1 MKQYSATS
9 SILWLL
15 LLLLP
20 TITFA
25 NQLELTE
32 RLNAVID
39 QAIEEQRIVGAVV
52 LVSENGELVYQ
63 QAAGFANRETQRPM
77 TLDTIFRLSSVSKPL
92 VTAAALKLIEQHKIR
107 LDDPVT
113 KYLPNFKPKLADG
126 TTPTITIKQLLTH
139 TAGLNY
145 AFFEGDIGPYHQ
157 AKVSDGLDQPGLS
170 MKENLQ
176 RIASAPLIYKPGTN
190 WKYSLAIDVLGA
202 VLSKATNQPLPE
214 IVATYVTKPLAMHD
228 TGFTTNALNRLATPY
243 TNDNPEPQPMKE
255 HTELPILGGSKISF
269 VPNRFANANSYPS
282 GGAGMLGTAPDFM
295 RFLHAIEDSGQPIL
309 TSFTVQQMLKDQTN
323 GLAQSYDLGWGFGY
337 GGAILENPTLAKTPQ
352 SKGTIQWGGV
362 YGHNWFYDP
371 VKKIAVVIFTNTA
384 LEGMYG
390 QFPNDIRDAVYN
402 SYSTTAK

>member
-1 MKQYSATS
+1 MKQYFTTPV
-9 SILWLL
+9 LFWLL

-20 TITFA
+20 TTTFA

-32 RLNAVID
+32 QLNTIIE
-39 QAIEEQRIVGAVV
+39 QAIDDEDIVGAVV
-52 LVSENGELVYQ
+52 LVSKNGKLVYQ
-63 QAAGFANRETQRPM
+63 QAAGYADRETERPM
-77 TLDTIFRLSSVSKPL
+77 TVDTIFRLSSVSKPL
-92 VTAAALKLIEQHKIR
+92 VTAAALRLIEQHIISI
-107 LDDPVT
+107 DDPVT
-113 KYLPNFKPKLADG
+113 KYLPDFKPKLVDG
-126 TTPTITIKQLLTH
+126 TTPTITIQQLLTH

-145 AFFEGDIGPYHQ
+145 TFFEGETGPYHQ

-170 MKENLQ
+170 MAENLQ

-214 IVATYVTKPLAMHD
+214 VVATYVTKPLALQD
-228 TGFTTNALNRLATPY
+228 TGFTTTAINRLATPY
-243 TNDNPEPQPMKE
+243 TNDKPEPQAMKE
-255 HTELPILGGSKISF
+255 YTELPILGGSKISF

-295 RFLHAIEDSGQPIL
+295 RFLLAIENNGQPIL
-309 TSFTVQQMLKDQTN
+309 SQSTVQQMLKDQTN
-323 GLAQSYDLGWGFGY
+323 GLAQSYDLGWSFGY

-352 SKGTIQWGGV
+352 SKGTLQWGGV

-402 SYSTTAK
+402 SYSAKEK